1 MKLVESV
8 SNLESDKGARLRIA
22 ITGCAGHFGSK
33 LVNRLLAE
41 GVEVVGFDV
50 LRYGGDGILGFLSH
64 PGFRFEKTDLSDP
77 LPEEF
82 ESLDAVVHLAALV
95 GPVCDRFPDEA
106 WEVNLGV
113 TERICE
119 RAGEH
124 GVKVLL
130 SSTCSNYGVLVGEA
144 DENSPLNP
152 LGVYALTKVAAE
164 NSISAM
170 EDQGLVFR
178 FATLAGLSL
187 RPRFDTLL
195 NQWCHEGLKNGTI
208 DCFRPQARRPFVHV
222 SDAVSAVVMAINSW
236 ESLAHRCYN
245 VVGFNTTKGDLAE
258 EVAAIAGCEVTY
270 TSAED
275 DPRDYSVSG
284 DLLRNETG
292 FSPQYSLRDCV
303 DEVCSALR
311 QGLISPRDAHYN
323 I

>member
-1 MKLVESV
+1 MKRVESV
-8 SNLESDKGARLRIA
+8 SNLESDYEAGLRVA
-22 ITGCAGHFGSK
+22 VTGCAGHFGSK
-33 LVNRLLAE
+33 LVNRLLSD

-50 LRYGGDGILGFLSH
+50 LRYGGEGMLGFLSH
-64 PGFRFEKTDLSDP
+64 PAFRFEKLDLS
-77 LPEEF
+77 
-82 ESLDAVVHLAALV
+82 ESTSDVFAGLDVVVHLAAMV
-95 GPVCDRFPDEA
+95 GPVCDKFPEEA
-106 WEVNLGV
+106 WETNLGI

-119 RAGEH
+119 QAKEN

-130 SSTCSNYGVLVGEA
+130 ASTCSNYGVLAGVA

-152 LGVYALTKVAAE
+152 LGVYALTKVASE
-164 NSISAM
+164 DTISAM

-195 NQWCHEGLKNGTI
+195 NQWCYESLKNGVI

-222 SDAVSAVVMAINSW
+222 SDAVSAVVTAINSW
-236 ESLAHRCYN
+236 DSLAHRCYN

-258 EVAAIAGCEVTY
+258 EVAAVAGCKVTY

-284 DLLRNETG
+284 ELLQNETG

-303 DEVCSALR
+303 YEVYSALR
-311 QGLISPRDAHYN
+311 QGLITPREAHYN
-323 I
+323 L